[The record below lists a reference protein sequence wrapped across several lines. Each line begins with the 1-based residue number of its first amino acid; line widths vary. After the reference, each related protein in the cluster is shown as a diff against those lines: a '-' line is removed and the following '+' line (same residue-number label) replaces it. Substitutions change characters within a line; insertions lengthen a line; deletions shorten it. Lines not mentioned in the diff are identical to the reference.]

1 MPPNRRSGVS
11 GTVDGFNF
19 IRRIGFPSTPRVLAI
34 FSAIALLS
42 ASISLLPS
50 NENLAQ
56 TLVFV
61 GAVLVWPAVL
71 GEFLNSTLILHKEK
85 VLDFRRLMGLETIAI
100 LPIGV
105 LLTIFSWIGLL
116 IGQRTLWEYGFL
128 VGLAISLPI
137 RFLSTDAI
145 SSLPA
150 WRKMFAALTTP
161 ILITASFLALSYFV
175 SPGSSLQT
183 LFPKILILL
192 VTCSIVS
199 AIGVSFIIHRVEQ
212 SGRSEIGHSPM
223 GLFRS
228 FLDHWL
234 RKNPTALE
242 ERLLSLSTEGSI
254 ETKILSFS
262 GEDSRQKASLVVSN
276 FHPGPYR
283 DMGSGGLP
291 SELKHSLEESQH
303 GVVQVP
309 HGISNHN
316 LNIVSHRDIDR
327 LLSAAK
333 ENYPSDHLILK
344 ASSMIREIEG
354 EVIVSGQA
362 FGNIALLTITLA
374 PMEMEDLPTSVSTEI
389 ETEASRLGFDVLI
402 VDAHNSIVGQTSITP
417 IQAERIVAAAVR
429 VLGRLKALSQEP
441 FSVGCAYNA
450 LDTYTLK
457 DGIGPGGLSVMVVR
471 TEGEIVSYITID
483 GNNMQRGL
491 RNHILQ
497 SIRET
502 GVSDAEVMTTDTH
515 LVTGLVRSPLGYY
528 PVGAALPTATFVTQI
543 TQTVQ
548 KAMSNLEES
557 SAGFSKF
564 SLQLQVLG
572 SETFQSITG
581 FIGRIAR
588 QIGRSFYWLEG
599 ASFLIAIIVLFVV

>member
-1 MPPNRRSGVS
+1 MPQDRKSGVS
-11 GTVDGFNF
+11 GTVDAFNF
-19 IRRIGFPSTPRVLAI
+19 IRRVGFPSTRRVIVI
-34 FSAIALLS
+34 FAAIALLS

-50 NENLAQ
+50 GENLGQ
-56 TLVFV
+56 TLVFA
-61 GAVLVWPAVL
+61 GAILVWPVVL
-71 GEFLNSTLILHKEK
+71 AEFLNSTLILHKEK
-85 VLDFRRLMGLETIAI
+85 VLDFRRLMGLEII
-100 LPIGV
+100 SLLPIAV
-105 LLTIFSWIGLL
+105 LLPLFSWIGLL
-116 IGQRTLWEYGFL
+116 IGQKTLWEYGFL
-128 VGLAISLPI
+128 VGLAVSLPV
-137 RFLSTDAI
+137 RFLSTDAM
-145 SSLPA
+145 SSLAA
-150 WRKMFAALTTP
+150 WRKLSAALTTP
-161 ILITASFLALSYFV
+161 ILITTSFLALSYV
-175 SPGSSLQT
+175 VLPGSSLQT
-183 LFPKILILL
+183 LLPKVLILL

-199 AIGVSFIIHRVEQ
+199 ALGVSFIIHRVEQ
-212 SGRSEIGHSPM
+212 SGRSEIGDSPM

-234 RKNPTALE
+234 RKTPTALE

-262 GEDSRQKASLVVSN
+262 GEDSRPKASLVVSN

-291 SELKHSLEESQH
+291 SELKQSLEESKH

-309 HGISNHN
+309 HGISTHK

-333 ENYPSDHLILK
+333 ENYPSDHLIRK
-344 ASSMIREIEG
+344 ASSMIREKDG
-354 EVIVSGQA
+354 EAIVSGQA
-362 FGNIALLTITLA
+362 FENIVLLTITLA
-374 PMEMEDLPTSVSTEI
+374 PMEMEDLPTLVSTEI
-389 ETEASRLGFDVLI
+389 EKEASRLGFKVLV

-417 IQAERIVAAAVR
+417 LQAERIIAAAVR
-429 VLGRLKALSQEP
+429 VLGRLRALSQGP
-441 FSVGCAYNA
+441 FSVGSAYDA

-457 DGIGPGGLSVMVVR
+457 DGIGPGGLSAMVVK
-471 TEGEIVSYITID
+471 TGSDTVSYITID
-483 GNNMQRGL
+483 GNNMEQGL
-491 RNHILQ
+491 RDQILQ
-497 SIRET
+497 SIRDA

-528 PVGAALPTATFVTQI
+528 PVGAALPTASFVTQI

-548 KAMSNLEES
+548 KAMNNLEES

-588 QIGRSFYWLEG
+588 QIGRSFYWLEV
-599 ASFLIAIIVLFVV
+599 SSLILALVILFVV